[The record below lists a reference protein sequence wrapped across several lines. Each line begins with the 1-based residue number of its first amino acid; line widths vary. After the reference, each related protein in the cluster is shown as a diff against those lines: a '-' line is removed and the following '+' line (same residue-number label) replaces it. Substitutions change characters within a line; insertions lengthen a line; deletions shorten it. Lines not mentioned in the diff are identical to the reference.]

1 MTTFI
6 FILLSFFFVILN
18 GFFVAAE
25 FSIVKIRHTRV
36 QTLEHLKGIRGR
48 MLAKVHQQLDA
59 YLSACQLGITLASL
73 GLGWIGEPAFADLLL
88 PLFTLLE
95 IQDPQVINFLSFL
108 IAFSIISYLH
118 IVMGELMPKSMAI
131 RQTEVIALWTVIP
144 LYLFYWLMYPAIWVL
159 NASANMFLKWFKLDV
174 AHKESFTY
182 SPEEIKLILSTSH
195 RYGEF
200 TKSELDLLTKS
211 LMFTDLEIA
220 DVMRPFT
227 EVVALDIDRSVTEN
241 IRKMSHQRYSRYPV
255 YKGDLTNFIGMIH
268 IKDLFAV
275 PQNILQAKTLTPF
288 IRPLLKVKDT
298 DALMD
303 VFRLFRK
310 GKPQFAVVYAEG
322 KAIGFVTFDNLL
334 QAIMGEIKDEFH
346 ITQEDWI
353 MLKDGT
359 FIIKG
364 TAPIFTLENLLGIE
378 LSEVKGNTITG
389 LILETLESF
398 PKEGERIEFE
408 LFTLEVRKIRGPRIL
423 QVRVYPKQKTA
434 DSDELTS

>member
-1 MTTFI
+1 MATFTL
-6 FILLSFFFVILN
+6 ILLSFFFVLLN

-36 QTLEHLKGIRGR
+36 QTLEHQRGIRGR
-48 MLAKVHQQLDA
+48 ILAKVHGQLDA

-73 GLGWIGEPAFADLLL
+73 GLGWIGEPAFAHLLL
-88 PLFTLLE
+88 PLFDFLE
-95 IQDPQVINFLSFL
+95 IADPKLISFFSFMA
-108 IAFSIISYLH
+108 AFSIISYLH
-118 IVMGELMPKSMAI
+118 IVVGELMPKSMAI
-131 RQTEVIALWTVIP
+131 RQTELIALWAVVP

-159 NASANMFLKWFKLDV
+159 NASANIFLKWFKLDS

-182 SPEEIKLILSTSH
+182 SPEEIKLILRTSH

-227 EVVALDIDRSVTEN
+227 EVVALNIDSSVTEN

-255 YKGDLTNFIGMIH
+255 YKGDLTNFIGIVH
-268 IKDLFAV
+268 IKDLFSV
-275 PQNILQAKTLTPF
+275 PQNILQTKTLTPF

-298 DALMD
+298 DSVLE
-303 VFRLFRK
+303 VFHLFRK
-310 GKPQFAVVYAEG
+310 GKPHFAVVFAEG
-322 KAIGFVTFDNLL
+322 KAVGFVTLDNLL
-334 QAIMGEIKDEFH
+334 QAIIGEIKDEFH

-353 MLKDGT
+353 MLKDGS

-364 TAPIFTLENLLGIE
+364 SAPIFTLETILGID
-378 LSEVKGNTITG
+378 LAEVKGNTITG

-398 PKEGERIEFE
+398 PTEGQKIEFE
-408 LFTLEVRKIRGPRIL
+408 EFSLEVRKIRGPRIL
-423 QVRVYPKQKTA
+423 QVRVYPKKKTEGLPPE
-434 DSDELTS
+434 D